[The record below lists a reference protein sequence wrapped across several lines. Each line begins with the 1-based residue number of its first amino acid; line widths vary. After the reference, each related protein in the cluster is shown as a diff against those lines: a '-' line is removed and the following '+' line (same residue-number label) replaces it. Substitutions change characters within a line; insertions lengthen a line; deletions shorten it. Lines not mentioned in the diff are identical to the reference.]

1 MNKILSAHYEKIILA
16 VLLIVFAALLY
27 YQVQVVQ
34 QVQNKE
40 VDVRVNP
47 VPKPSDYEPID
58 FAGDRKY
65 RMENVF
71 SERLTIDLT
80 ADTNQNVTEMMA
92 PYALAECVFCHTLI
106 PASCYPAIGQTKNGK
121 CPACGKAL
129 APRLKVDEDELLGK
143 ADLNVNSIPDEWE
156 KQYKLTDT
164 MADSDEDSDGFTL
177 VQEYKAKTDPVDPLS
192 HPKYI
197 SQLYVSAVR
206 QQRINGL
213 ELVSVDDTKPE
224 RKDWAIT
231 FNVMRNNRK
240 RSEFVQMNVGTF
252 KNNNVDYSVVDI
264 EDDEKTQ
271 EHIVYI
277 QRVGKIERIP
287 CRVKQPVYD
296 PSPRVTFLNTLTGRT
311 MTTSVG
317 SNFKLGT
324 AKTGEELYKVVSA
337 DSEAK
342 TAVVETSGGDAPVT
356 ITVPTAP
363 KEAAA
368 AASAQNANTGTATQ
382 KADDPFLNQIK

>member
-1 MNKILSAHYEKIILA
+1 MKKILSAHYEKIILA

-40 VDVRVNP
+40 VDIRVTP
-47 VPKPSDYEPID
+47 VERPSDYEPVD

-71 SERLTIDLT
+71 SERLVIDL
-80 ADTNQNVTEMMA
+80 ASDTNQNVTEMMA

-106 PASCYPAIGQTKNGK
+106 PANCYPAIGQTKNGK

-129 APRLKVDEDELLGK
+129 APRMKVDEDELLGK
-143 ADLNVNSIPDEWE
+143 ADLNANGIPDEWE
-156 KQYKLTDT
+156 KQYKLTDVGQ
-164 MADSDEDSDGFTL
+164 DSDEDSDGFTL
-177 VQEYKAKTDPVDPLS
+177 AQEYKAKTDPLDPIS

-197 SQLYVSAVR
+197 SMMYVSAVR
-206 QQRINGL
+206 QQRISGL
-213 ELVSVDDTKPE
+213 ELVSVDDTKPD
-224 RKDWAIT
+224 RKNWAIT
-231 FNVMRNNRK
+231 FNVMRNDRR

-264 EDDEKTQ
+264 GDDEKTQ

-342 TAVVETSGGDAPVT
+342 TAVVETAAGDAPVT
-356 ITVPTAP
+356 ITIPTAP
-363 KEAAA
+363 KEAAP
-368 AASAQNANTGTATQ
+368 AASAQPATGTATQ
-382 KADDPFLNQIK
+382 KANDPFLNQIK

>member
-1 MNKILSAHYEKIILA
+1 MKKILSAHYEKIILA

-40 VDVRVNP
+40 VAAKVNP
-47 VPKPSDYEPID
+47 VQKPSDYEPVD
-58 FAGDRKY
+58 FSGDKKY

-71 SERLTIDLT
+71 SDRLTIDLT
-80 ADTNQNVTEMMA
+80 ADTNQSVTEMMA
-92 PYALAECVFCHTLI
+92 PYPLAECIFCHTLI
-106 PASCYPAIGQTKNGK
+106 PASCYPAVGQTKNGK
-121 CPACGKAL
+121 CPSCGKAL
-129 APRLKVDEDELLGK
+129 APRLKIDEDELLGK
-143 ADLNVNSIPDEWE
+143 ADLNGNGIPDEWE
-156 KQYKLTDT
+156 KQYALSSF
-164 MADSDEDSDGFTL
+164 AQESDEDSDGFTL
-177 VQEYKAKTDPVDPLS
+177 AQEFKAKTDPLDPHS

-197 SQLYVSAVR
+197 SMIYVSAVR
-206 QQRINGL
+206 QQRISGL
-213 ELVSVDDTKPE
+213 ELVSVDDTKAD

-271 EHIVYI
+271 EHVVYI
-277 QRVGKIERIP
+277 QRVGKVERIP
-287 CRVKQPVYD
+287 CRIKQPVYD
-296 PSPRVTFLNTLTGRT
+296 PSPRVTFVNTLTDRT
-311 MTTSVG
+311 ISASVG

-337 DSEAK
+337 DFAAK
-342 TAVVETSGGDAPVT
+342 TAVVETVGDDAPVSLT
-356 ITVPTAP
+356 IMPAP
-363 KEAAA
+363 KSS
-368 AASAQNANTGTATQ
+368 SAGTSTSEKATS
-382 KADDPFLNQIK
+382 DDDGGSFLQQLK

>member
-1 MNKILSAHYEKIILA
+1 MKKILSAHYEKIILA

-40 VDVRVNP
+40 VAAKVNP
-47 VPKPSDYEPID
+47 VQKPSDYEPVD
-58 FAGDRKY
+58 FSGDKKY

-71 SERLTIDLT
+71 SDRLTIDLT
-80 ADTNQNVTEMMA
+80 ADTNQSVTEMMA
-92 PYALAECVFCHTLI
+92 PYPLAECIFCHTLI
-106 PASCYPAIGQTKNGK
+106 PASCYPAVGQTKNGK

-129 APRLKVDEDELLGK
+129 APRLKIDEDELLGK
-143 ADLNVNSIPDEWE
+143 ADLNGNGIPDEWE
-156 KQYKLTDT
+156 KQYALSSF
-164 MADSDEDSDGFTL
+164 AQESDEDSDGFTL
-177 VQEYKAKTDPVDPLS
+177 AQEFKAKTDPLDPHS

-197 SQLYVSAVR
+197 SMIYVSAVR
-206 QQRINGL
+206 QQRISGL
-213 ELVSVDDTKPE
+213 ELVSVDDTKAD

-271 EHIVYI
+271 EHVVYI
-277 QRVGKIERIP
+277 QRVGKVERIP
-287 CRVKQPVYD
+287 CRIKQPVYD
-296 PSPRVTFLNTLTGRT
+296 PSPRVTFVNTLTDRT
-311 MTTSVG
+311 ISASVG

-337 DSEAK
+337 DFAAK
-342 TAVVETSGGDAPVT
+342 TAVVETVGDDAPVSLT
-356 ITVPTAP
+356 IMPAP
-363 KEAAA
+363 KSS
-368 AASAQNANTGTATQ
+368 SAGTSTSEKATS
-382 KADDPFLNQIK
+382 DDDGGSFLQQLK